1 MTLVYLF
8 LLQRLQ
14 ILHLAWYI
22 KFFFKNIPPKLRVY
36 DTFIRKWKYS
46 SWTWNWKVKWLS
58 INCVVF
64 PVTSGLGF
72 KLIRSSILFDISCIR
87 VQIGYVFLYSYV
99 HTYCRHNWF
108 INLYNIADSQIRIL
122 ENGND
127 RTFMCSLLNL
137 DTHKIVFL
145 SCL

>member
-1 MTLVYLF
+1 MTLVYPF

-22 KFFFKNIPPKLRVY
+22 KFYFLKTPPKLRVY

-58 INCVVF
+58 INCGVF
-64 PVTSGLGF
+64 PVTSGLGLSWF
-72 KLIRSSILFDISCIR
+72 GLVYCLIYHVYACKSDTF
-87 VQIGYVFLYSYV
+87 FLYSYV

-127 RTFMCSLLNL
+127 RTFKCSLLNL